1 MHWVLGHMASRLVL
15 KRDELREEEQR
26 RRELERYSEGSKQRN
41 RIDLITSTSKA
52 KVTFENTKDVN
63 EALTEGEGGNL
74 LVSPNFS
81 EYQFPLEL
89 CLIGSGHSTSNVQQP
104 REHPTPGNT

>member
-1 MHWVLGHMASRLVL
+1 MVSSLVL
-15 KRDELREEEQR
+15 KREALSEEEKR
-26 RRELERYSEGSKQRN
+26 RCELELLKEASKQRN
-41 RIDLITSTSKA
+41 QVELITSTSKA
-52 KVTFENTKDVN
+52 KMVFENTKDIN
-63 EALTEGEGGNL
+63 EALTDGEGESL

-89 CLIGSGHSTSNVQQP
+89 CLIASGHSTSNVQQP